1 MELED
6 NSCEGN
12 LMSEKVLTVIVP
24 VYNKESLVRK
34 CLQSF
39 VSDKLR
45 NILEVIVI
53 DDGSK
58 DASFDIITE
67 YAQSYPDIFV
77 KVKKENGGVGSVM
90 NLGLRM
96 AKGKYVKEVDADDW
110 VDTKALESL
119 VMFLKECDA
128 DIILNPF
135 WDTDLEGNCLKKY
148 YFKGFYFGKEYQI
161 EDVINRAPF
170 SIQNVTVRKQML
182 EENHFLLKED
192 RYYIDMQ
199 FVGSSLL
206 FASTCV
212 LLSDSLYRYRKQ
224 QEEQSVSLSSY
235 IKNRY
240 NFYSQTVL
248 SLDRLLEIE
257 KNPELK
263 NKNTYFKNIAKLYS
277 LYLYAIFMLSREA
290 SEDIKRFDG
299 FLHNNYREIYCA
311 LDKYECVRYARKWK
325 FIPYGIRCYLFLRK
339 WKQFSEK
346 KGKEQELGDVGEIVA
361 EKIVSTSNK
370 TMEKFKEY
378 YELLDQWMMNREQGI
393 SVENY
398 CIKNG
403 YKEIAIYGMGPMGN
417 HLYEELSGSRK
428 VQVSYAIDKRG
439 TSIFPELSVK
449 KPTEELPQVDAV
461 IITVTAAYGSIVS
474 MLEEKVKFPIISL
487 EEVVCES

>member
-1 MELED
+1 
-6 NSCEGN
+6 
-12 LMSEKVLTVIVP
+12 MSEKVLTVIVP

-45 NILEVIVI
+45 KILEVIVI

-67 YAQSYPDIFV
+67 YAHSYPDIFV
-77 KVKKENGGVGSVM
+77 KAKKENGGVGSVM
-90 NLGLRM
+90 NLGLKM
-96 AKGKYVKEVDADDW
+96 AKGKYVKEIDADDW
-110 VDTKALESL
+110 VDTNALESL

-128 DIILNPF
+128 DIILNPY
-135 WDTDLEGNCLKKY
+135 WDTDLEGKCLKKY

-161 EDVINRAPF
+161 EDIINRATF
-170 SIQNVTVRKQML
+170 SIQNITVRKQML

-235 IKNRY
+235 VKNRY

-248 SLDRLLEIE
+248 SLDRLSEIE
-257 KNPELK
+257 KKPKLK
-263 NKNTYFKNIAKLYS
+263 NKNIYFKNIAIFYS
-277 LYLYAIFMLSREA
+277 LYLYAIFMLSQET
-290 SEDIKRFDG
+290 SEEIRKFDC
-299 FLHNNYREIYCA
+299 FLHDNHRELHGA
-311 LDKYECVRYARKWK
+311 LDRYECVRYVRNWK
-325 FIPYGIRCYLFLRK
+325 FIPYGIKRYLFLKK
-339 WKQFSEK
+339 WERFSEK

-361 EKIVSTSNK
+361 EKIVSTPNK
-370 TMEKFKEY
+370 TMVKFKEY
-378 YELLDQWMMNREQGI
+378 YELLDQWMMNREQGM
-393 SVENY
+393 SVESY

-417 HLYEELSGSRK
+417 HLYKELLGSER
-428 VQVSYAIDKRG
+428 VQVSYAIDKQG
-439 TSIFPELSVK
+439 SSIFPELSVK

-461 IITVTAAYGSIVS
+461 IITVTAAYGSIAS